1 LTGFDGLEELWRF
14 ILFIFFATDVADCI
28 DPADLF
34 DDVDDGDGVVAT
46 VEDAGL
52 DGDARFFNRFFLG

>member
-1 LTGFDGLEELWRF
+1 M
-14 ILFIFFATDVADCI
+14 ADCI

-52 DGDARFFNRFFLG
+52 DGDARFFNRFFLE